1 NKNENVAHED
11 KDTEN
16 GSKITP
22 TTSENINKEI
32 TKQNSKSEK
41 NHEKEGWE
49 DQDTENGIKITPIPL
64 EDLDQETKK
73 QDSKNDEN
81 HKDEGWLDWLR
92 SDPLRYWWG

>member
-41 NHEKEGWE
+41 NHEKEGWFKRLSFFKRIYARSR
-49 DQDTENGIKITPIPL
+49 DSSNIKENL
-64 EDLDQETKK
+64 
-73 QDSKNDEN
+73 
-81 HKDEGWLDWLR
+81 
-92 SDPLRYWWG
+92 